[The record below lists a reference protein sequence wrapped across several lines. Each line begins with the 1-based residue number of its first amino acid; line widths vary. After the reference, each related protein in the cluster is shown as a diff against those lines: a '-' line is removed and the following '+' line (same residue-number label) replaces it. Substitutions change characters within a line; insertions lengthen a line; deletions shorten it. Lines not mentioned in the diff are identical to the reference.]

1 MKNIVIKCL
10 GADRAAIDRA
20 IQPGQTAEEI
30 LRDCE
35 LGGFLLSLPNGS
47 GFFAPQE
54 NVYKTVDEGDVL
66 LATTPGD
73 VAIV

>member
-10 GADRAAIDRA
+10 AADRGAIDRA
-20 IQPGQTAEEI
+20 IQPGQTCEEI
-30 LRDCE
+30 LRDCD

-54 NVYKTVDEGDVL
+54 NVYKAVDEGDVL